1 MHGESLAVIT
11 CVLLIHGRHI
21 GSPKP
26 WELLVVSLIVS
37 VGRIELL
44 LNSLLPGKMVSSVAH
59 FISS

>member
-1 MHGESLAVIT
+1 MHGESLAVIA

-21 GSPKP
+21 RSAKP